1 MFILRNINFIILSQA
16 HIDIL
21 ILSRLIFPV
30 IFKQLISPVIFP
42 LIPLDF
48 FKLQQIFQLP
58 DLIDVLFIQSHVVL
72 LLFFRQSGL
81 SFSLNLEQLQI
92 CDLLSL
98 LYKRQRELVGVA
110 CLQFFLKLLKVLF
123 MDVHVVELN
132 LKLEV
137 LLPKGF
143 VALFQ
148 LILHPANLF
157 ESVA

>member
-1 MFILRNINFIILSQA
+1 
-16 HIDIL
+16 
-21 ILSRLIFPV
+21 
-30 IFKQLISPVIFP
+30 
-42 LIPLDF
+42 
-48 FKLQQIFQLP
+48 
-58 DLIDVLFIQSHVVL
+58 
-72 LLFFRQSGL
+72 
-81 SFSLNLEQLQI
+81 
-92 CDLLSL
+92 
-98 LYKRQRELVGVA
+98 
-110 CLQFFLKLLKVLF
+110 